1 MLAGSRERAPHA
13 KIAHVL
19 RGLVDRHGWE
29 AMTEGDNIIGA
40 QVFLTCQRDHSGN
53 PHDDPLCS
61 HGECLMYSPC
71 EHLFLLGANP
81 DSDRTAG
88 Q

>member
-1 MLAGSRERAPHA
+1 VLAGSRERAPHA

-40 QVFLTCQRDHSGN
+40 QVFHTIRRDSLGKTITRVKVS
-53 PHDDPLCS
+53 LLWSRRLS
-61 HGECLMYSPC
+61 HQ
-71 EHLFLLGANP
+71 GARR
-81 DSDRTAG
+81 SSAVG
-88 Q
+88 GS